1 MKRFAGGTILACV
14 IAFVVVPGFL
24 LAVTATPQSGG
35 GGGQGE
41 LATPLFAAE
50 IARSKTFVA
59 DMMREGVNVPLPKD
73 PGGGYTHEQ
82 HKRNYRVIYEA
93 GRLYKL
99 TGEQA
104 YADFVRDML
113 LAYAELYP
121 RLGPHP
127 ARSNQQYGRL
137 FWQNLNDAVWLV
149 YAIQGYADIRAE
161 LKEPERLRIDADV
174 FRGAVRF
181 LSEESVATFD
191 RIHNHATWSTAGVG
205 MTGYVLGD
213 EDLVQRALLGS
224 KLDGNSGFLRQ
235 MDLLFSPD
243 GYYTEGPYYQRYA
256 LLPFLLF
263 ADVIERNAPER
274 KIFERRDRI
283 LLKALYT
290 TIQLT
295 YAGHF
300 FAFNDA
306 IKDKSLNTEE
316 LYQGVAIGYEQTRDP
331 ALLSIAQRQGRV
343 ALSDAGRRVAI
354 DVARGSSKDFS
365 FRSLLLRDG
374 PEGKEGAVV
383 VLRRGDSERGQ
394 ALVAKNTS
402 QGMGH
407 GHFDKLSWQYFDNG
421 AEILTDYGAARFLNI
436 EAKEGGRYLPENE
449 SWAKQTVAHNTL
461 VVDGV
466 SHFNADEHA
475 ADAHA
480 PRQLAYGDADNL
492 SFSVA
497 QIDSAYAGVT
507 FTRILAMVGIEG
519 LDAPVVADLLRVHS
533 SASHRYDLPL
543 HYQGHL
549 MRAGPSLKSHSANR
563 PVLGSG
569 HGYQHIWMDA
579 EGAPTA
585 ADAFLTWQLRD
596 RFYTWRWV
604 PQPGSR
610 LILGESGANDPS
622 FNLRREPVLIH
633 RLTTAGDAVFAGIL
647 ETHGKYDPD
656 LEQVVA
662 SDSQIRSLSLASRAD
677 ADILIIET
685 LAGRRTAAA
694 MARDPDAN
702 RAHEVVVGEENIRW
716 MGAVGRVVLRSANRS
731 KAEASTTMRQTTE

>member
-1 MKRFAGGTILACV
+1 MKRFAWRTILACV
-14 IAFVVVPGFL
+14 IAAVAAAL
-24 LAVTATPQSGG
+24 SLAATASA
-35 GGGQGE
+35 E
-41 LATPLFAAE
+41 LSAGAGLSEPAAPLFAAE
-50 IARSKTFVA
+50 VARSKAFVA
-59 DMMREGVNVPLPKD
+59 DMMREGINVPVPKD

-82 HKRNYRVIYEA
+82 HKRNYRAIYEA

-104 YADFVRDML
+104 YADFVRNLL
-113 LAYAELYP
+113 LAYADLYP

-149 YAIQGYADIRAE
+149 HAIQGYAEIRAE
-161 LKEPERLRIDADV
+161 LKDAERRRIDEDL
-174 FRGAVRF
+174 FRSAARF

-213 EDLVQRALLGS
+213 ENLVQRALLGS
-224 KLDGNSGFLRQ
+224 KLDGRSGFLRQ
-235 MDLLFSPD
+235 MDQLFSPD

-263 ADVIERNAPER
+263 ADAIERNEPDR
-274 KIFERRDRI
+274 KIFERRDGI

-316 LYQGVAIGYEQTRDP
+316 LYQGVAIGYTQTRDP
-331 ALLSIAQRQGRV
+331 ALLSIAQWQRRV
-343 ALSDAGRRVAI
+343 ALSDAGRLVAL
-354 DVARGSSKDFS
+354 DVARGLSRDFP
-365 FRSLLLRDG
+365 FRSLLLGDG
-374 PEGKEGAVV
+374 PEGKDGAVV

-407 GHFDKLSWQYFDNG
+407 GHFDKLSWQYFDNA

-436 EAKEGGRYLPENE
+436 EAKDGGRYLPENE

-466 SHFNADEHA
+466 SHFNADAHV
-475 ADAHA
+475 ADEHA
-480 PRQLAYGDADNL
+480 PRQLAYGDSSDL

-497 QIDSAYAGVT
+497 QMDNAYAGVT
-507 FTRILAMVGIEG
+507 FTRVLAMVTIEG
-519 LDAPVVADLLRVHS
+519 LDAPVVADLVRTHS
-533 SASHRYDLPL
+533 SRSHRYELPL

-549 MRAGPSLKSHSANR
+549 MRVGPNSKSYSANR
-563 PVLGSG
+563 PVLGSDN
-569 HGYQHIWMDA
+569 GYQHIWVDA

-585 ADAFLTWQLRD
+585 ADAFLTWQLGE

-604 PQPGSR
+604 PQPGSQ

-622 FNLRREPVLIH
+622 FNLRRQPMLIH
-633 RLTTAGDAVFAGIL
+633 RLIESSDTVFAGIL
-647 ETHGKYDPD
+647 ETHGNYDPE
-656 LEQVVA
+656 LEQASA
-662 SDSQIRSLSLASRAD
+662 SDSQIRTLSLESRND

-685 LAGRRTAAA
+685 LAGRRVAAA
-694 MARDPDAN
+694 MAHDPDAN
-702 RAHEVVVGEENIRW
+702 RTHEVIVGDENIRW
-716 MGAVGRVVLRSANRS
+716 TGAVGRVVLRPANRS
-731 KAEASTTMRQTTE
+731 RAEESANMRQATE

>member
-14 IAFVVVPGFL
+14 IAFVAPGFS
-24 LAVTATPQSGG
+24 LAATATPESGADAGQS
-35 GGGQGE
+35 E
-41 LATPLFAAE
+41 SAAPLFAAE
-50 IARSKTFVA
+50 IARSKAFVA
-59 DMMREGVNVPLPKD
+59 DMMREGVNVPVPKD
-73 PGGGYTHEQ
+73 AGGGYTHEQ
-82 HKRNYRVIYEA
+82 HKRNYRAIYEA
-93 GRLYKL
+93 GRLYRL
-99 TGEQA
+99 SGEQV

-113 LAYAELYP
+113 LAYAEIYP

-149 YAIQGYADIRAE
+149 YAIQGYAEIRAE
-161 LKEPERLRIDADV
+161 LKDPVRRLIDADV
-174 FRGAVRF
+174 FRSAARF

-213 EDLVQRALLGS
+213 ENLVQRALLGS
-224 KLDGNSGFLRQ
+224 RLDGKSGFLRQ

-263 ADVIERNAPER
+263 ADAIQRNEPDR
-274 KIFERRDRI
+274 KIFERRDGI

-343 ALSDAGRRVAI
+343 ALSNGGRRVAT
-354 DVARGSSKDFS
+354 DVAHGFSTDFP
-365 FRSLLLRDG
+365 FRSLLLGDG
-374 PEGKEGAVV
+374 PEGKDGAVV

-436 EAKEGGRYLPENE
+436 EAKDGGRYLPENE

-461 VVDGV
+461 VVDGA
-466 SHFNADEHA
+466 SHFDGDARA
-475 ADAHA
+475 ADSHA
-480 PRQLAYGDADNL
+480 PRQLAFGDAADL

-507 FTRILAMVGIEG
+507 FTRILAMVEIEG
-519 LDAPVVADLLRVHS
+519 LDTPVVADVMRIHS
-533 SASHRYDLPL
+533 AASHRYDLPL

-549 MRAGPSLKSHSANR
+549 MRVGPRLKSYSTDR
-563 PVLGSG
+563 PVLGSDN
-569 HGYQHIWMDA
+569 GYQHIWMDA
-579 EGAPTA
+579 EGTPTA
-585 ADAFLTWQLRD
+585 TNAFLTWQLQD

-604 PQPGSR
+604 PQPESQ

-622 FNLRREPVLIH
+622 FNLRREPLLIH

-647 ETHGKYDPD
+647 ETHGAYDPD

-662 SDSQIRSLSLASRAD
+662 SDSQIRSLSLVSRAD

-685 LAGRRTAAA
+685 LAGVRIAAA
-694 MARDPDAN
+694 MAHDPGAN
-702 RAHEVVVGEENIRW
+702 RTHEVMVGDEKIRW
-716 MGAVGRVVLRSANRS
+716 TGAVGRVVLRAADRS
-731 KAEASTTMRQTTE
+731 KG

>member
-1 MKRFAGGTILACV
+1 MKRFSDGRILACA
-14 IAFVVVPGFL
+14 IAVVTSVFS
-24 LAVTATPQSGG
+24 LAAMATPQSGPG
-35 GGGQGE
+35 AGQSE
-41 LATPLFAAE
+41 SAAPLFAAE
-50 IARSKTFVA
+50 IARSKAFVTE
-59 DMMREGVNVPLPKD
+59 MMREGVNVPVPKD
-73 PGGGYTHEQ
+73 TGGGYTHEQ
-82 HKRNYRVIYEA
+82 HKRNYRAIYEA
-93 GRLYKL
+93 GRLYRL
-99 TGEQA
+99 TGEKA
-104 YADFVRDML
+104 YADFVRDVL
-113 LAYAELYP
+113 IAYAQLYP

-149 YAIQGYADIRAE
+149 YAIQGYEEIRGELQDAE
-161 LKEPERLRIDADV
+161 RQRIDTDL
-174 FRGAVRF
+174 FRSAARF
-181 LSEESVATFD
+181 LSEESLATFD

-213 EDLVQRALLGS
+213 QDLVQRALLGS
-224 KLDGNSGFLRQ
+224 KLDGNAGFLRQ

-263 ADVIERNAPER
+263 ADAIESNEPKR
-274 KIFERRDRI
+274 KIFERRDGI

-316 LYQGVAIGYEQTRDP
+316 LYQGVAIGYEQTNDP
-331 ALLSIAQRQGRV
+331 ALLSIARQQRRV

-354 DVARGSSKDFS
+354 DVARGLSKDFP
-365 FRSLLLRDG
+365 FQSLLLRDG
-374 PEGKEGAVV
+374 PEGQDGAVV
-383 VLRRGDSERGQ
+383 VLRRGDSESGQ

-436 EAKEGGRYLPENE
+436 EAKAGGRYLPENE
-449 SWAKQTVAHNTL
+449 SWAKQSIAHNTL

-466 SHFNADEHA
+466 SHFNGDALA
-475 ADAHA
+475 AQAHA
-480 PRQLAYGDADNL
+480 PRQLAYGNAANL

-497 QIDSAYAGVT
+497 RIDSAYAGVT
-507 FTRILAMVGIEG
+507 FTRTLAMVGIEG
-519 LDAPVVADLLRVHS
+519 LDAPVVADLLRIQ
-533 SASHRYDLPL
+533 SAGPHRYDLPL

-549 MRAGPSLKSHSANR
+549 TRTGPVLKSYAAVR
-563 PVLGSG
+563 PVLGSD

-579 EGAPTA
+579 EASPTA
-585 ADAFLTWQLRD
+585 TDAFLTWQLND

-604 PQPGSR
+604 PQAGSQ

-622 FNLRREPVLIH
+622 FNLRREPMLIH
-633 RLTTAGDAVFAGIL
+633 RLNAAGNAVFAGIL
-647 ETHGKYDPD
+647 ETHGNDDPE
-656 LEQVVA
+656 LEQTVA
-662 SDSQIRSLSLASRAD
+662 SDSQIRSLSLVSRAD
-677 ADILIIET
+677 ADVLIIET
-685 LAGRRTAAA
+685 LGGRRVAVAVSRET
-694 MARDPDAN
+694 DAK
-702 RAHEVVVGEENIRW
+702 RTHGLVVGDENIRW
-716 MGAVGRVVLRSANRS
+716 TGPVGSVVLRPADRS
-731 KAEASTTMRQTTE
+731 

>member
-1 MKRFAGGTILACV
+1 MKRLAGRTILACV
-14 IAFVVVPGFL
+14 IAFGAPGFS
-24 LAVTATPQSGG
+24 LAATGTPQSGAG
-35 GGGQGE
+35 AGQSDIS
-41 LATPLFAAE
+41 APLFAAE
-50 IARSKTFVA
+50 IARSKAFVA
-59 DMMREGVNVPLPKD
+59 DMMREGVNVPVPKD

-82 HKRNYRVIYEA
+82 HKRNYRAIYEA
-93 GRLYKL
+93 GRLYQL
-99 TGEQA
+99 TGERI
-104 YADFVRDML
+104 YADFVRDIL
-113 LAYAELYP
+113 LAYADLYP

-149 YAIQGYADIRAE
+149 YAIQGYAEIRAE
-161 LKEPERLRIDADV
+161 LKETERRRIDADV
-174 FRGAVRF
+174 FRRAARF

-213 EDLVQRALLGS
+213 KNLVQRALLGS
-224 KLDGNSGFLRQ
+224 KLDGKSGFLRQ

-263 ADVIERNAPER
+263 ADAIQRNEPDR

-295 YAGHF
+295 YAGRF

-316 LYQGVAIGYEQTRDP
+316 LYQGVAIGYGQTHDP
-331 ALLSIAQRQGRV
+331 ALLSIARWQGRV
-343 ALSDAGRRVAI
+343 ALSDAGRRVAT
-354 DVARGSSKDFS
+354 DLAHGESKDFP
-365 FRSLLLRDG
+365 FRSLLLGDG
-374 PEGKEGAVV
+374 PEGKDGAVV

-449 SWAKQTVAHNTL
+449 SWAKQTIAHNTL
-461 VVDGV
+461 VVDDL
-466 SHFNADEHA
+466 SHFHGDVHEADK
-475 ADAHA
+475 HA
-480 PRQLAYGDADNL
+480 PRQLAYGDAADL

-507 FTRILAMVGIEG
+507 LTRTLAMVGIEG
-519 LDAPVVADLLRVHS
+519 LDAPVVADVMRVQS
-533 SASHRYDLPL
+533 AASHRYDLPL

-549 MRAGPSLKSHSANR
+549 MRVGPSLKSYATNR
-563 PVLGSG
+563 PVLGSDN
-569 HGYQHIWMDA
+569 GYQHIWMDA
-579 EGAPTA
+579 EGSPTA
-585 ADAFLTWQLRD
+585 ADAFLTWQLGN

-604 PQPGSR
+604 PQSGSQ

-622 FNLRREPVLIH
+622 FNLRREPLLIH
-633 RLTTAGDAVFAGIL
+633 RLNNAGDAVFAGIL
-647 ETHGKYDPD
+647 ETHGSYDPD

-662 SDSQIRSLSLASRAD
+662 SDSQIRSLSLESRAD
-677 ADILIIET
+677 ADILIVET
-685 LAGRRTAAA
+685 LAGVRIAAA
-694 MARDPDAN
+694 MAHDPDPK
-702 RAHEVVVGEENIRW
+702 RTHEAVVGDEKIRW
-716 MGAVGRVVLRSANRS
+716 TGAVGRVVLRPADPS
-731 KAEASTTMRQTTE
+731 KGSSR

>member
-14 IAFVVVPGFL
+14 IAFAPPGL
-24 LAVTATPQSGG
+24 SLAATTTPQPGAVA
-35 GGGQGE
+35 GQSE
-41 LATPLFAAE
+41 SAAPLFAAE
-50 IARSKTFVA
+50 IARSKAFVA
-59 DMMREGVNVPLPKD
+59 DMMREGVNVPVPKD

-82 HKRNYRVIYEA
+82 HKRNYRAIYEA
-93 GRLYKL
+93 GRLYRL
-99 TGEQA
+99 TGEQD
-104 YADFVRDML
+104 YANFVRDML
-113 LAYAELYP
+113 LAYAELHP

-149 YAIQGYADIRAE
+149 HAIQGYAEIRAV
-161 LKEPERLRIDADV
+161 LKEAERRRIDTNV
-174 FRGAVRF
+174 FRSAARF

-191 RIHNHATWSTAGVG
+191 RIHNHATWSAAGVG
-205 MTGYVLGD
+205 ITGYVLGD
-213 EDLVQRALLGS
+213 EDLVRRALLGS
-224 KLDGNSGFLRQ
+224 KRDGSSGFLRQ

-263 ADVIERNAPER
+263 ADAIERNEPDR
-274 KIFERRDRI
+274 KIFERRDGI

-316 LYQGVAIGYEQTRDP
+316 LYQGVAIGYQQTRDA
-331 ALLSIAQRQGRV
+331 ALLSIARQQGRV

-354 DVARGSSKDFS
+354 DVAQGLSKDFA
-365 FRSLLLRDG
+365 FRSLLLGDG
-374 PEGKEGAVV
+374 PEGKDGAVV

-436 EAKEGGRYLPENE
+436 EAKDGGRYLPENE

-466 SHFNADEHA
+466 SHFNADERV
-475 ADAHA
+475 ADRHA
-480 PRQLAYGDADNL
+480 PRQLAYGDTADL

-497 QIDSAYAGVT
+497 QIDSAYVGVNI
-507 FTRILAMVGIEG
+507 TRTLAMVGIEG
-519 LDAPVVADLLRVHS
+519 LDAPVVADVMRGHS
-533 SASHRYDLPL
+533 AQSHRYDLPL
-543 HYQGHL
+543 HYRGHL
-549 MRAGPSLKSHSANR
+549 MRVGPSLKSYSADR
-563 PVLGSG
+563 PVLGSVN
-569 HGYQHIWMDA
+569 GYQHIWMDA
-579 EGAPTA
+579 EGFPTA
-585 ADAFLTWQLRD
+585 ADAFLTWQLDD

-604 PQPGSR
+604 PQPGSQ

-622 FNLRREPVLIH
+622 FNLRREPLLIH
-633 RLTTAGDAVFAGIL
+633 RLTTVGNAVFAGIL
-647 ETHGKYDPD
+647 ETHGNYDPD
-656 LEQVVA
+656 LEQTVA
-662 SDSQIRSLSLASRAD
+662 SDSQIRSLSLESRAD
-677 ADILIIET
+677 ADILIIQT
-685 LAGRRTAAA
+685 LAGVRIAVA
-694 MARDPDAN
+694 MAHDPDPK
-702 RAHEVVVGEENIRW
+702 RTHEVMVGDETLRW
-716 MGAVGRVVLRSANRS
+716 TGAVGRVVLHRSDVVQ
-731 KAEASTTMRQTTE
+731 AEKSTDVRQATE